1 VPRINVDG
9 VELFYESLGE
19 GTPLVLQ
26 AHDHTPW
33 LFCQAPYFSQRYR
46 FITFDR
52 RGTGRSSSPRGPWT
66 MADFA
71 RDLRGLL
78 DALGI
83 DKAIIGG
90 SSLGGIIT
98 AQFAVDYPN
107 RALALIVGHTGPY
120 LWDLAR
126 AWIGD
131 LLTDAKP
138 SLGPQPRSYEWEPIG
153 PPTTSPQFAAS
164 PMGQLLAS
172 VGTGMG
178 KDQQSVRN
186 MLEAMLDWDQRPRY
200 SELRQLKVPALVM
213 VGANE
218 PQKTI
223 ELAYEWQQQFGKSE
237 FVVLRDTYHAA
248 PRENALV
255 WNQTVQAFLDR
266 HGLSGDR
273 NA

>member
-1 VPRINVDG
+1 MPRVSADG

-19 GTPLVLQ
+19 GVPLVLQ
-26 AHDHTPW
+26 GHDHTPW
-33 LFCQAPYFSQRYR
+33 IFCQAGYFSQRYR

-52 RGTGRSSSPRGPWT
+52 RGTGRSASPRGPWT

-71 RDLRGLL
+71 HDLKALL
-78 DALGI
+78 DALDI
-83 DKAIIGG
+83 DRAIIGG

-98 AQFAVDYPN
+98 AQFAVDYPD

-126 AWIGD
+126 DWIND
-131 LLTDAKP
+131 LLSEAP
-138 SLGPQPRSYEWEPIG
+138 QGLGPQPRSYDWEPIG
-153 PPTTSPQFAAS
+153 PPTTNPAFAAS
-164 PMGQLLAS
+164 PTGQLLAS

-178 KDQQSVRN
+178 KDKQAVRN
-186 MLEAMLDWDQRPRY
+186 MLQAMLTWDQRPRY
-200 SELRQLKVPALVM
+200 PELRQIGVPALVL

-223 ELAYEWQQQFGKSE
+223 ELAYEWHQQINNSE

-266 HGLSGDR
+266 HGLSG
-273 NA
+273 AHTE